1 MEGQSSVTDWLSL
14 RDAAKQTR
22 LARGWIEIMAQ
33 RNVIAKRINSAGQIE
48 VRLDYVEL
56 HKLAFTDFSTLN
68 ERLRILLDGSWVKY
82 VEIRAAI
89 PSAKTADLRA
99 ELQQLIDDGVVEK
112 GTYVCRG
119 KEGKRYQVINVTTD
133 R

>member
-1 MEGQSSVTDWLSL
+1 MTEWLSL
-14 RDAAKQTR
+14 RDAAKATR
-22 LARGWIEIMAQ
+22 LARGWIKVMAQ
-33 RNVIAKRINSAGQIE
+33 RNTIQSRHDPAGQLE
-48 VRLDYVEL
+48 VCLECAESHKMSLADLD
-56 HKLAFTDFSTLN
+56 ALN
-68 ERLRILLDGSWVKY
+68 ERLHVLLDGSWVKY

-99 ELQQLIDDGVVEK
+99 ELQRLIDDGVVEK

-119 KEGKRYQVINVTTD
+119 KEGKRYQVINVTAD